1 MSDDKVTIPMDGWP
15 YRVNMAGNTMGVS
28 MQFIGQQPS
37 KPVLII
43 RPDGTIELGEGCTNA
58 DAAQVLVDLANKVC
72 AARANECVAHTIGH
86 SVAVAPSAWLLLDGR
101 GEIVGSTTCRQ
112 EADGWC
118 TAPWRTIE
126 PLHRIRRGV

>member
-1 MSDDKVTIPMDGWP
+1 MSDDKVTIPADGWP

-43 RPDGTIELGEGCTNA
+43 RPDGRIELGEGCTNA

-86 SVAVAPSAWLLLDGR
+86 SVALAPSAWLLMDDER
-101 GEIVGSTTCRQ
+101 VVGSTTNRQ
-112 EADGWC
+112 EADGW
-118 TAPWRTIE
+118 ARGPLHTIE
-126 PLHRIRRGV
+126 PLHRIRRGG